1 MIEINLNS
9 IFYDVVH
16 RFKALTPGIMV
27 HWEVFFSYLYFKRR
41 NDVVN

>member
-27 HWEVFFSYLYFKRR
+27 HWEVFFLIYIL
-41 NDVVN
+41 NVAMM